1 MFCSSPDCWV
11 PGTCYTDVK
20 GIHLVV
26 FVKRVSQNVLFQ
38 SSFTMNTALHLL
50 LETLAKSSRAD
61 AFPTDEEVQKHL
73 LNVQCCCDDS
83 A

>member
-1 MFCSSPDCWV
+1 MLCSSPDCWV

-26 FVKRVSQNVLFQ
+26 FVKHVSQNVLFQ

-50 LETLAKSSRAD
+50 LE
-61 AFPTDEEVQKHL
+61 VQKHL
-73 LNVQCCCDDS
+73 LKVKCCCDDS